1 LNYRQ
6 IEAFEAVMKT
16 GSMTLA
22 GKLLFI
28 TQPAVSRLIIELE
41 QELGFKL
48 FERKKNRLFR
58 TDESQLFFEEVEK
71 SFIGLSELK
80 KSAESIKELK
90 KGYLR
95 IIAMPGVSNL
105 MLPKVME
112 KFWSS
117 NPNIN
122 VEIESHPRTVVLDWI
137 QSKQFDLAI
146 VNLPIDINFGKPY
159 MPIESREI
167 YVECNFDLK
176 MFCVIPEI
184 HPLSEK
190 NILTFNDISGQN
202 FVSFPNGTY
211 IRYEI
216 DRILEKN
223 HVNCRVKLETRSTA
237 DIYQYV
243 KHGAGISIV
252 FPFLQFGEKPIP
264 GILFKPVKSNLKLSL
279 AIMRSKRKELS
290 LVAKKFLE
298 IIGQFS

>member
-1 LNYRQ
+1 MNYRQ

-80 KSAESIKELK
+80 KAAESIKELK

-112 KFWSS
+112 KFWSR

-137 QSKQFDLAI
+137 QSKQFDLGIA
-146 VNLPIDINFGKPY
+146 NLPIDINFGKPY
-159 MPIESREI
+159 MPLESHEICIESS
-167 YVECNFDLK
+167 VDLT
-176 MFCVIPEI
+176 MFCVIPES
-184 HPLSEK
+184 HHLSEK
-190 NILTFNDISGQN
+190 DFIMFNDFNGQD

-211 IRYEI
+211 IRHEI
-216 DRILEKN
+216 DKILEKN

-237 DIYQYV
+237 DIYQHV
-243 KHGAGISIV
+243 KNNAGISIV
-252 FPFLQFGEKPIP
+252 FPFIQFGEKPIP
-264 GILFKPVKSNLKLSL
+264 GTLFKPIKGDFKLSL

-290 LVAKKFLE
+290 LIGKQFIE

>member
-1 LNYRQ
+1 
-6 IEAFEAVMKT
+6 M
-16 GSMTLA
+16 
-22 GKLLFI
+22 
-28 TQPAVSRLIIELE
+28 
-41 QELGFKL
+41 
-48 FERKKNRLFR
+48 
-58 TDESQLFFEEVEK
+58 
-71 SFIGLSELK
+71 
-80 KSAESIKELK
+80 
-90 KGYLR
+90 
-95 IIAMPGVSNL
+95 
-105 MLPKVME
+105 
-112 KFWSS
+112 
-117 NPNIN
+117 
-122 VEIESHPRTVVLDWI
+122 
-137 QSKQFDLAI
+137 
-146 VNLPIDINFGKPY
+146 
-159 MPIESREI
+159 
-167 YVECNFDLK
+167 
-176 MFCVIPEI
+176 MFCVIPES

-190 NILTFNDISGQN
+190 NISTFNDISGQN

>member
-1 LNYRQ
+1 MNYRQ

-41 QELGFKL
+41 AELGFKL
-48 FERKKNRLFR
+48 FERKKNKLIR
-58 TDESQLFFEEVEK
+58 TDESQIFFEEVEK
-71 SFIGLSELK
+71 SFIGLTELK
-80 KSAESIKELK
+80 KAAESIRELK

-105 MLPKVME
+105 LLPLVMK

-137 QSKQFDLAI
+137 QSKQYDLGIA
-146 VNLPIDINFGKPY
+146 NLPIDINLGKPY
-159 MPIESREI
+159 MPIENHEI
-167 YVECNFDLK
+167 SVERSFDLR
-176 MFCVIPEI
+176 MFCVIPES
-184 HPLSEK
+184 HPLSKK
-190 NILTFNDISGQN
+190 NILTFNDISGQD
-202 FVSFPNGTY
+202 FVSFPKGTY

-223 HVNCRVKLETRSTA
+223 HVNCRVKLETRSTT
-237 DIYQYV
+237 DIYQHV

-264 GILFKPVKSNLKLSL
+264 GILFKAIEVDFNLSL
-279 AIMRSKRKELS
+279 AFMSSKRKGLS
-290 LVAKKFLE
+290 LVAQKFIE
-298 IIGQFS
+298 IISQFS